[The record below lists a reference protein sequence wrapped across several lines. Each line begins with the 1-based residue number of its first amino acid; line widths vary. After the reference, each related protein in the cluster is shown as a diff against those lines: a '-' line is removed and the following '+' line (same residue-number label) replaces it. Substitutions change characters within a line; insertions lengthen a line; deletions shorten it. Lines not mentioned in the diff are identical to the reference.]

1 MDEMTYLLLDFYVLS
16 FKILLDILEYRDL
29 LNLYQLLAFHYY
41 ILIIILINF
50 LFYPLNYLFFFVNL
64 ILISILLS
72 IYFLLYQLLI
82 MIIMPNLQTFV
93 LFLETHYLLKIIIN
107 LYVIVSFVIVLTL
120 FFYIYFYDFIILKN
134 LKLFYIEI
142 IKYLYI
148 LIDHSKNTV
157 FNIFSNIYYFM
168 ELYE

>member
-29 LNLYQLLAFHYY
+29 LILYQLLAFHYY

-50 LFYPLNYLFFFVNL
+50 LFYPLNYLSFFVNL

-93 LFLETHYLLKIIIN
+93 LFLETHYLLKIITN

-134 LKLFYIEI
+134 FKLFYIEI

-148 LIDHSKNTV
+148 
-157 FNIFSNIYYFM
+157 Y
-168 ELYE
+168 

>member
-1 MDEMTYLLLDFYVLS
+1 
-16 FKILLDILEYRDL
+16 
-29 LNLYQLLAFHYY
+29 
-41 ILIIILINF
+41 
-50 LFYPLNYLFFFVNL
+50 
-64 ILISILLS
+64 
-72 IYFLLYQLLI
+72 
-82 MIIMPNLQTFV
+82 MPNLQTFV